1 MSTGGRGDRRAG
13 WERLPD
19 RLRPLAEATGRQRL
33 TNQRLIE
40 TTLLVLIGILLAVAT
55 VNDVVRQTHTNHR
68 LVVDLHTWRTVTGH
82 DFHNLTVEQDQTG
95 HTHREVV
102 CGNTT
107 PGPPGKRSQVCLV
120 MTGHTVRSL
129 REARGGYYLPPESI
143 DLRRYRYGCFGS
155 ATPAK
160 LCGLAKP
167 PAGASAPPLVA
178 GG

>member
-1 MSTGGRGDRRAG
+1 MSTRERSIRRAD
-13 WERLPD
+13 WEWLPPW
-19 RLRPLAEATGRQRL
+19 LRPLAEGHGRERL
-33 TNQRLIE
+33 TNQRLVE

-55 VNDVVRQTHTNHR
+55 VNDVVRQTHTNDR
-68 LVVDLHTWRTVTGH
+68 LVADLHTWRTVTGH
-82 DFHNLTVEQDQTG
+82 DFHNLTAEQDQTG

-107 PGPPGKRSQVCLV
+107 PGPPGKRPEVCLV
-120 MTGHTVRSL
+120 MTGATVRNL
-129 REARGGYYLPPESI
+129 REARGGYYLPPEVI

-155 ATPAK
+155 AVPAK

-167 PAGASAPPLVA
+167 PAGASAPPLVR